1 MFRGCTITGSAADGA
16 FYLGRPWRPYAKVAF
31 LNCELGKVINP
42 KGWDNW
48 SNPQNELTATFSEYN
63 NTGVGAALQQRVPW
77 SKVLT
82 AEDAQLYTTAKVL
95 GDWNPDNK

>member
-1 MFRGCTITGSAADGA
+1 
-16 FYLGRPWRPYAKVAF
+16 VAF
-31 LNCELGKVINP
+31 LSCELDNVINP

-63 NTGVGAALQQRVPW
+63 NTGAGAALGQRVSW

-82 AEDAQLYTTAKVL
+82 AKDTELYTIEKVL
-95 GDWNPDNK
+95 GGWIPDNK